1 MAIHPGSHSSQST
14 DEENSRALPSV
25 TDRSDSVRMTAR
37 GSLQAI
43 PAEDYRGQ
51 LQDTGS
57 GGDMAPTSTRKGK
70 PTAL

>member
-1 MAIHPGSHSSQST
+1 MPLHTPMSRAQHT
-14 DEENSRALPSV
+14 DAENSRALPSV
-25 TDRSDSVRMTAR
+25 TVRNDKGSKSSR

-43 PAEDYRGQ
+43 AAEDYRGQ

-70 PTAL
+70 PTAV